1 MTTPEVPPLYRDVDF
16 NGPLN
21 DERAVRLIRSL
32 GPLTDRHVVD
42 VGCGW
47 AELLLRTLA
56 TEPTAT
62 GFGIDL
68 SEDYVRLG
76 RANAKE
82 RGLADR
88 VELVAGNVGAWRGEP
103 ADVMLNIGASHVWGG
118 DPVVHTANALA
129 ALADLTRPGGRA
141 AFAECFWKRPPTDA
155 EMAAMPFIPRDQY
168 RSMPELVDFALSH
181 GFRLIALAETTVDE
195 WDEFENWHCL
205 GWEDWLRENPDS
217 PDFDEVRDRAD
228 RHRHARVHA
237 QRETQGFAYLTLLR
251 V

>member
-1 MTTPEVPPLYRDVDF
+1 MTTPDIPPLYRDVDF

-32 GPLTDRHVVD
+32 GPLEGRHLVD
-42 VGCGW
+42 IGCGW
-47 AELLLRTLA
+47 AELLLRALA
-56 TEPTAT
+56 TAPTAT

-68 SEDYVRLG
+68 SEDYVRFG
-76 RANAKE
+76 RANAEE

-88 VELVAGNVGAWRGEP
+88 VELVAGDAGAWRGGR
-103 ADVMLNIGASHVWGG
+103 ADVVLNIGASHVWGG
-118 DPVVHTANALA
+118 DPVTHTANALE

-141 AFAECFWKRPPTDA
+141 VFGECFWKRPPTDA
-155 EMAAMPFIPRDQY
+155 EMAAMPSVPRAQH
-168 RSMPELVDFALSH
+168 RPLPELVDFALSH

-195 WDEFENWHCL
+195 WDEFENLHAL
-205 GWEDWLRENPDS
+205 GWEDWLAENPGS

-228 RHRHARVHA
+228 RHRHARVHG
-237 QRETQGFAYLTLLR
+237 QRETLGFAYLTLLR

>member
-1 MTTPEVPPLYRDVDF
+1 MTTPPIPPMYRDLDF

-21 DERAVRLIRSL
+21 TDRAARLIHSL
-32 GPLTDRHVVD
+32 GPLEGRHVVD
-42 VGCGW
+42 LGCGW

-68 SEDYVRLG
+68 SEDYIRVG
-76 RANAKE
+76 RANAEE
-82 RGLADR
+82 RGLTDR
-88 VELVAGNVGAWRGEP
+88 VELVAGDVGAWKGEP
-103 ADVMLNIGASHVWGG
+103 TDVVLNIGATHVWGG
-118 DPVVHTANALA
+118 DPITHTANSLE
-129 ALADLTRPGGRA
+129 ALADLVRPGGRA
-141 AFAECFWKRPPTDA
+141 AFGEVYWKRPPTET

-168 RSMPELVDFALSH
+168 RPLPELVDFALSH

-195 WDEFENWHCL
+195 WDEFENRHCL
-205 GWEDWLRENPDS
+205 GWEDWLAENPDS

-228 RHRHARVHA
+228 RHRHARVHG
-237 QRETQGFAYLTLLR
+237 QRETMGFAYLTLLR